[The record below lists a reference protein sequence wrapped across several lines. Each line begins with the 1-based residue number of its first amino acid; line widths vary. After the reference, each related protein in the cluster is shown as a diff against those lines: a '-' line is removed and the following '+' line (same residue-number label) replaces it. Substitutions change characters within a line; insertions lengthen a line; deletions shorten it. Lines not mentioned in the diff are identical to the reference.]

1 MWVDGHKEFVSR
13 GSQWHRIYGKSGI
26 FEEQM
31 EFARNDVTKDG
42 IIPFCDEL
50 NKSYRYLEVAYRAA
64 NQLTIQPDF
73 ARGNCNFKG
82 NES

>member
-1 MWVDGHKEFVSR
+1 MDGHKSLFPGGVSDTEYMV
-13 GSQWHRIYGKSGI
+13 RIGI

-42 IIPFCDEL
+42 IIPFCNEL
-50 NKSYRYLEVAYRAA
+50 DKCYRCLEVAYRAG

-73 ARGNCNFKG
+73 LEVIATSKERKR
-82 NES
+82 